1 MTKVEYA
8 VKWKMA
14 ASKTFGLLKT
24 LYASKHGIIG
34 FSILLLYLS
43 MAAFGPSIRPLD
55 KIPKPG
61 QMYLPPSL
69 EHPLGTDNQGRDT
82 LSFIVNGTFDVLYIS
97 LVASVISVFIS
108 VLVGS
113 ISGFKGGTVDS
124 ALMYISDIILNI
136 PQFPLMA
143 VLSGLIRLT
152 DVSLAMLMGALSWP
166 SLAKAIRSQ
175 VLSLKER
182 DFIEAARLLDL
193 GTRHIVFTELM
204 PNLMPYIAVSFALAM
219 TYSIYN
225 YVGLVFLGFVPFR
238 AYNWGV
244 MINHAWVLGAI
255 YNRDSILWIL
265 SPILA
270 IVGLEVGVIMFSRGL
285 EIAFNPRLR
294 E

>member
-1 MTKVEYA
+1 MTKEKYL
-8 VKWKMA
+8 VKWRGT
-14 ASKTFGLLKT
+14 ASKTIGLLKT
-24 LYASKHGIIG
+24 IYASKHGTVG
-34 FSILLLYLS
+34 FLILLIYLF
-43 MAAFGPSIRPLD
+43 MAFFGSSIRPLD
-55 KIPKPG
+55 TTPKPG
-61 QMYLPPSL
+61 QMYLPPSIKY
-69 EHPLGTDNQGRDT
+69 PLGTDNQGRDT

-97 LVASVISVFIS
+97 LVASMVSVILA

-113 ISGFKGGTVDS
+113 VSGFKGGTVDS
-124 ALMYISDIILNI
+124 ILMYISDIILNI

-143 VLSGLIRLT
+143 VLSGLMRLT
-152 DVSLAMLMGALSWP
+152 DVSLAMLMGVLSWP

-265 SPILA
+265 SPIIA

-285 EIAFNPRLR
+285 ELAFNPRLR
-294 E
+294 K